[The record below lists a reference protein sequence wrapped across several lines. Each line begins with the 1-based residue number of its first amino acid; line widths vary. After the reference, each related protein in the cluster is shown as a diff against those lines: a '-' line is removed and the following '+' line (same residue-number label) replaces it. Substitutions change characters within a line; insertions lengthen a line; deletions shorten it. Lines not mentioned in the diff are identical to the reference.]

1 MAESTKAAPSKEDL
15 DQAVERIKELNDKIV
30 EQGRE
35 LGGRFLD
42 AYEETLKSF
51 ADAQL
56 KLAEATGQDWVS
68 DIARAQA
75 DFIRNISDAYI
86 SNTRQMLKS

>member
-1 MAESTKAAPSKEDL
+1 MAQSTTNDEL
-15 DQAVERIKELNDKIV
+15 DQSVERIKELNDKIV
-30 EQGRE
+30 EQGRD

-42 AYEETLKSF
+42 AYEESLKAL

-56 KLAEATGQDWVS
+56 KLGEATGQDWVS

-75 DFIRNISDAYI
+75 DFVRNISDAYI
-86 SNTRQMLKS
+86 SNARQLLKS